1 MLCPNIKIIE
11 LILLNPQKYRSLKII
26 NKVVS
31 SREKY
36 TPSRKIKIDINNP
49 PKTYDDISRIS
60 FDENKKVSDNI
71 NITKVND
78 IKPHSKNFYND
89 FDKNN
94 KKSYTP
100 SSSSINIRKNND
112 IKIKDN
118 DIIYSM
124 RENNNYINH
133 TNYNF
138 KNNKPLK
145 YGSSKYMNTNNS
157 INDEYSENSHRDFER
172 KYIIKQRDFYHE
184 KSAMRQKPGI
194 LFNNNFNNG
203 NYTIGYNSSSNSEEN
218 YDFRKENQLNYDY
231 KTRNNDYDNNN

>member
-11 LILLNPQKYRSLKII
+11 LILLNPQKYRTLKII

-60 FDENKKVSDNI
+60 FEENKKIDNI
-71 NITKVND
+71 NLSKVNE
-78 IKPHSKNFYND
+78 IKSHSKNFYNE
-89 FDKNN
+89 FDKN

-100 SSSSINIRKNND
+100 SSSSINIRKNNN
-112 IKIKDN
+112 IKINDN

-138 KNNKPLK
+138 KNNKPFLK
-145 YGSSKYMNTNNS
+145 
-157 INDEYSENSHRDFER
+157 IV
-172 KYIIKQRDFYHE
+172 IV
-184 KSAMRQKPGI
+184 I
-194 LFNNNFNNG
+194 L
-203 NYTIGYNSSSNSEEN
+203 
-218 YDFRKENQLNYDY
+218 KENILLN
-231 KTRNNDYDNNN
+231 KEIFIMKKVQ